1 MDDIIILWPDF
12 NSRPHGGRPSGAW
25 LVTHS
30 GGISTHALTEGD
42 AAILVSIDTSSPF
55 QLTPSRRATL
65 IVSISDTVLLFQ
77 LTPSRRATRIRQ
89 VPQTTDI
96 YFNSRPHGGRL
107 RRSNSSCSS
116 FVFQLTPSRR
126 ATYVCLTVRFHG
138 RISTHALTEGD
149 SLQLESSALPEYF
162 NSRPHGG
169 RLFPDLASSPGH
181 ISTHALTEGD
191 NFLFHLFSIDS
202 YISTHALT
210 EGDLLVRSFFLP

>member
-126 ATYVCLTVRFHG
+126 ATTFSFTSFPLILIFQLTPSRRATYWFDLFSCH
-138 RISTHALTEGD
+138 
-149 SLQLESSALPEYF
+149 EYF

-169 RLFPDLASSPGH
+169 RLLI
-181 ISTHALTEGD
+181 IS
-191 NFLFHLFSIDS
+191 FL
-202 YISTHALT
+202 
-210 EGDLLVRSFFLP
+210 